1 MQIAGGIIVI
11 LAFAAIIKKY
21 ETRMVLFGAGLLM
34 CIIGG
39 VPDMAITTF
48 SKQMVHNSLVP
59 TICTVMGFSYVMK
72 LTECDRHLVSSIS
85 GVLKKSKIFLIPLA
99 FLLTWWINI
108 AIPSAAGCAAAVG
121 SILILPWPPAWCWQ
135 EPGAAP
141 SARVL
146 HTIPLWL
153 IWPVWM

>member
-1 MQIAGGIIVI
+1 M
-11 LAFAAIIKKY
+11 KK
-21 ETRMVLFGAGLLM
+21 MVLFGAGLLM

-39 VPDMAITTF
+39 VPETAITTF

-108 AIPSAAGCAAAVG
+108 AIPSAAGCAAAVVQ
-121 SILILPWPPAWCWQ
+121 SPRAFYYSNPVCFFIMAMTLPGREKQLMNPVA
-135 EPGAAP
+135 
-141 SARVL
+141 S
-146 HTIPLWL
+146 LWS
-153 IWPVWM
+153 